1 MVKPLVEFCVNNL
14 TSDVLEIK
22 KKLETEYV
30 HQVDVLE
37 YGCLGYC
44 GKCATQ
50 PYALVDGD
58 MVSGETASE
67 LLEKI
72 MKKIDSAEFRF

>member
-1 MVKPLVEFCVNNL
+1 MKPLVEFCVNNL
-14 TSDVLEIK
+14 TSDVVEIK
-22 KKLETEYV
+22 KKLETEYI

-50 PYALVDGD
+50 PYALINGEV
-58 MVSGETASE
+58 VSGETGSE

-72 MKKIDSAEFRF
+72 REKIDSAEYRF

>member
-1 MVKPLVEFCVNNL
+1 MKPLVEFCVNNL

-22 KKLETEYV
+22 KKLETEYAL
-30 HQVDVLE
+30 QVDVIE

-44 GKCATQ
+44 GMCAIQ

-58 MVSGETASE
+58 VIKGETASE

-72 MKKIDSAEFRF
+72 IKKMDEKEFRF